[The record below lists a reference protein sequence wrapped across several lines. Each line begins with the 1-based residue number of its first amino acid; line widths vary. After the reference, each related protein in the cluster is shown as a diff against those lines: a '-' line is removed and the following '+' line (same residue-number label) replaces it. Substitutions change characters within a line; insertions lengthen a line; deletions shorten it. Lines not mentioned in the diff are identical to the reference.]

1 MIGYTLKHVLELVP
15 EAFPL
20 TKSAHVEQNF
30 PVDGRDD
37 CLASALSVEYIK
49 HIKKASVD
57 YDTLSKVV
65 RSVSAYGLHEKVAE
79 LSTLM
84 VARHKDLM
92 IKASQELTSS
102 SFLEK
107 QAFWEGGL
115 TDSPDLVEQGLQ
127 ARDLVKQ
134 ASALGVEPSPQVL
147 RYSGNLPLEK
157 EAALSALN
165 SRFHLTKD
173 PVLLKIA
180 AALSKEASFVFNPKL
195 VQSLCSTIS
204 GLDKKAGLNARG
216 FDFYKEALVEKQA
229 ALRAIRVRVGKEE
242 YPIES
247 IQRVPSHLLTQYL
260 GEDFS
265 KELSGQD
272 PMTTKAV
279 VESLPMDLQN
289 VLLSLLK
296 NTGR

>member
-1 MIGYTLKHVLELVP
+1 MIGYTLKHVLELIP

-20 TKSAHVEQNF
+20 TKRAHVEQNF
-30 PVDGRDD
+30 PTEGRDN
-37 CLASALSVEYIK
+37 CLASALSIEYLK
-49 HIKKASVD
+49 HIKKAAVD
-57 YDTLSKVV
+57 FDTLDGVY
-65 RSVSAYGLHEKVAE
+65 RSITAYGLHEKVAE
-79 LSTLM
+79 FSNLM
-84 VARHKDLM
+84 QARHRDMLVKQS
-92 IKASQELTSS
+92 KALTPS

-107 QAFWEGGL
+107 QAFWEGEL
-115 TDSPDLVEQGLQ
+115 SNSPDLVTQGQQ
-127 ARDLVKQ
+127 AVELVKQ
-134 ASALGVEPSPQVL
+134 ASIVGVEPSPRVL

-165 SRFHLTKD
+165 SRFHLTKN

-180 AALSKEASFVFNPKL
+180 AALGKENSFIFNPTL

-204 GLDKKAGLNARG
+204 GLDKAAGLSARG

-229 ALRAIRVRVGKEE
+229 ALRNIRVRVGKEE

-247 IQRVPSHLLTQYL
+247 IQQIPSHLLSQYL
-260 GEDFS
+260 GEDFG

-272 PMTTKAV
+272 PITTKAV

-296 NTGR
+296 NTSR